1 VKIQERATGGVI
13 ILDMDGNLIAESRGE
28 VLLPDVVRNWLQQ
41 GHRHFLLNLE
51 RVSSVDT
58 TGLCDIV
65 QAYVATT
72 RQNGTLKLLHLTPR
86 VRQVLTIT
94 RLLTVFEVYDTEEN
108 AVASFGPAAS
118 T

>member
-1 VKIQERATGGVI
+1 MKIQERAAGSVI
-13 ILDMDGNLIAESRGE
+13 ILDVDGRLVAESRGE
-28 VLLPDVVRNWLQQ
+28 MRLPDVVRNSLQR

-51 RVSSVDT
+51 RVPSLDT

-72 RQNGTLKLLHLTPR
+72 RQNGALKLLHLTPR
-86 VRQVLTIT
+86 VREVLTIT
-94 RLLTVFEVYDTEEN
+94 RLLTVFDVYDTEEN
-108 AVASFGPAAS
+108 ALASFGPTAS

>member
-1 VKIQERATGGVI
+1 MKIQERATGGVI
-13 ILDMDGNLIAESRGE
+13 ILDMDGPLITESHGE
-28 VLLPDVVRNWLQQ
+28 VRLPDVVRNWLQQ
-41 GHRHFLLNLE
+41 GHRHFVLNLE
-51 RVSSVDT
+51 RVPSVDT

-94 RLLTVFEVYDTEEN
+94 RLLTVFDVYDTEEN